1 METLNIRQ
9 FKLING
15 EDVIAVL
22 NTKNDDNYIMERPV
36 VLLPNLLGNMQ
47 FAHWFPLSS
56 QKTFKLYKNRIVHH
70 VPLDEYLHETYINF
84 VLETKRPEYKLQTVR
99 EAVQDMVEKERQ
111 ILETQEEDYLANTE
125 PGDKETIH

>member
-22 NTKNDDNYIMERPV
+22 NTKNDDNYIIERPV

-47 FAHWFPLSS
+47 FSHWFPLSS

-70 VPLDEYLHETYINF
+70 VPLDEYLHETYIKF
-84 VLETKRPEYKLQTVR
+84 VLETKRPEYKLQTVK
-99 EAVQDMVEKERQ
+99 EAVQDMVTREREL
-111 ILETQEEDYLANTE
+111 IEEDYLDVPE
-125 PGDKETIH
+125 PKETIH

>member
-22 NTKNDDNYIMERPV
+22 NTKNDDNYIIERPV

-47 FAHWFPLSS
+47 FSHWFPLSS

-99 EAVQDMVEKERQ
+99 EAVQDMVTREREM
-111 ILETQEEDYLANTE
+111 IEEDYLDVPE
-125 PGDKETIH
+125 PKETIH

>member
-22 NTKNDDNYIMERPV
+22 NTKNDDNYIIERPV

-47 FAHWFPLSS
+47 FSHWFPLSS

-70 VPLDEYLHETYINF
+70 VPLDEYLHETYIKF

-99 EAVQDMVEKERQ
+99 EAVQDMVTREREM
-111 ILETQEEDYLANTE
+111 IEEDYLDVPE
-125 PGDKETIH
+125 PKETIH

>member
-22 NTKNDDNYIMERPV
+22 NTKNDDNYIIERPV

-47 FAHWFPLSS
+47 FSHWFPLSS

-70 VPLDEYLHETYINF
+70 VPLDEYLHETYIKF
-84 VLETKRPEYKLQTVR
+84 VLETKRPEYKLQTVK
-99 EAVQDMVEKERQ
+99 EAVQDMVTREREM
-111 ILETQEEDYLANTE
+111 IEEDYLDVPE
-125 PGDKETIH
+125 PKETIH

>member
-22 NTKNDDNYIMERPV
+22 NTKNDDNYIIERPV

-47 FAHWFPLSS
+47 FSHWFPLSS

-84 VLETKRPEYKLQTVR
+84 VLETKRPEYKLQTVK
-99 EAVQDMVEKERQ
+99 EAVQDMVTREREM
-111 ILETQEEDYLANTE
+111 IEEDYLDVPE
-125 PGDKETIH
+125 PKETIH